1 MLAESEVSTV
11 ETHFQSGMRRPY
23 KYCFDDL
30 HPSSS
35 IPYTLHLLPLR
46 THTHSHNILL
56 NYLLAQMTQSP
67 SYPSSHGSDSSN
79 ANQDTPNT
87 GMHMGQFPW
96 PHPAH
101 MHHPGY
107 APAPPAPPCFPYGV
121 PPPMYQQS
129 FPSGHF
135 PGVMTSNA
143 TYTSYQPYLHQ
154 HHGAGLV
161 TGSASP
167 SSPQAP
173 SLSVGDKRV
182 VNDLQDRNVKRI
194 KMSFDGIEDDPLF
207 APMIDQHGQHDGRY
221 MCFKDG
227 MLVRPGSYKRHLKTE
242 KHLGYKPTEFA
253 CPRCLHTYT
262 RRDACKRH
270 WEDSC
275 GKLPVNGAR
284 LSYAA
289 ACRAFTS
296 FNSALATAS
305 FMPHLPA
312 TATTTSHSSPPEII
326 PTDAVNPYSWAA
338 SDIQDPPLVA
348 PVLPPFEGQDTE
360 VQVAPVLTPSEGQ
373 DIALVEVHNPL
384 AADAMQEPP
393 LATPVLP
400 PSEVREITL
409 AEVRGCIPFWRWIND
424 TEGLVDPLPPITE
437 PPSSRLPEA
446 MLVDAAEDPDVWR
459 LINEI
464 DDFVDPEI
472 PLCESSTDAA
482 EDPDFCNFPIRT
494 LLVCS
499 WLDNSY
505 GSDLH
510 QRSPSEL
517 PPLSSTPVDHEM

>member
-1 MLAESEVSTV
+1 
-11 ETHFQSGMRRPY
+11 
-23 KYCFDDL
+23 
-30 HPSSS
+30 
-35 IPYTLHLLPLR
+35 
-46 THTHSHNILL
+46 
-56 NYLLAQMTQSP
+56 MTQSP
-67 SYPSSHGSDSSN
+67 PHPSSHGSDSSN

-107 APAPPAPPCFPYGV
+107 PPAPPCFPYGV
-121 PPPMYQQS
+121 PPPYAHAGVVHHAPQAGQHGHFPPAVTHVSHATHVGPPLTTAPFPPQHPSAPPMYHQP
-129 FPSGHF
+129 FLSGHF
-135 PGVMTSNA
+135 PGVT
-143 TYTSYQPYLHQ
+143 TSYATHTSYHPY
-154 HHGAGLV
+154 
-161 TGSASP
+161 S
-167 SSPQAP
+167 
-173 SLSVGDKRV
+173 
-182 VNDLQDRNVKRI
+182 QDRNLTRI
-194 KMSFDGIEDDPLF
+194 EMDFDEIEDDPLF
-207 APMIDQHGQHDGRY
+207 EPMLDQHGQHDGRY
-221 MCFKDG
+221 VCLKDG
-227 MLVRPGSYKRHLKTE
+227 MFIRPASYKRHLKTK
-242 KHLGYKPTEFA
+242 KHLGYKPTEFT
-253 CPRCLHTYT
+253 CPRCLHTYS

-275 GKLPVNGAR
+275 RKLVANGR

-296 FNSALATAS
+296 LNSALAPAS
-305 FMPHLPA
+305 FVPPLPA

-326 PTDAVNPYSWAA
+326 PTDATNPYSWAA
-338 SDIQDPPLVA
+338 SDIQDPPIVA
-348 PVLPPFEGQDTE
+348 PVLP
-360 VQVAPVLTPSEGQ
+360 PSEGQ
-373 DIALVEVHNPL
+373 DIALAEVHDTL
-384 AADAMQEPP
+384 VADAMQEPP

-409 AEVRGCIPFWRWIND
+409 AEARGCIHFWRWIND

-437 PPSSRLPEA
+437 PPSPRLPEA

-472 PLCESSTDAA
+472 PLSESSTDAA

-517 PPLSSTPVDHEM
+517 PPLSSAPIDHEM